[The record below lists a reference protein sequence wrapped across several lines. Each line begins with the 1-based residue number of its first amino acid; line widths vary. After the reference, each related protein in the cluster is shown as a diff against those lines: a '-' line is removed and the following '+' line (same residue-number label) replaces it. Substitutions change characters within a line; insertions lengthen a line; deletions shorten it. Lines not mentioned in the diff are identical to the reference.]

1 MQVLQF
7 LTDKIAVLS
16 AFLPVYMLCK
26 TYVSIHK
33 LCNLHKGEKSQKSSN
48 FVRKFSG
55 GKPADKADFLTF
67 GNIFGTFCLT
77 VKKVLRSPRD
87 RVSVL
92 RRTVPRQLFCAPPHC
107 TATGLHFL
115 AVTPVSISPL
125 SPRQGGVLFL
135 PYPPARRGRFL
146 TFKPFA
152 IRNFP
157 RPATRISVKPSIRHL
172 FPPHPAGGKGAQSP
186 DKRPARYGFR
196 SPPHC
201 PATGLLFLPY
211 PPPFPFP
218 AVTPHGM
225 VSSPHRLVLRQFF
238 CSPQHFPPPP
248 AGFPFH
254 TATSVSISPLPPR
267 QRFLFLPCPPRAE
280 ADFSLSSRSLYGTS
294 PARQPVF
301 PSNPQSDNFFHPT
314 RRAGK
319 RNGDVRDKQTAGR
332 QFRERQRCRER

>member
-1 MQVLQF
+1 
-7 LTDKIAVLS
+7 
-16 AFLPVYMLCK
+16 MLCK

-115 AVTPVSISPL
+115 A
-125 SPRQGGVLFL
+125 
-135 PYPPARRGRFL
+135 
-146 TFKPFA
+146 
-152 IRNFP
+152 
-157 RPATRISVKPSIRHL
+157 
-172 FPPHPAGGKGAQSP
+172 
-186 DKRPARYGFR
+186 
-196 SPPHC
+196 
-201 PATGLLFLPY
+201 
-211 PPPFPFP
+211 
-218 AVTPHGM
+218 
-225 VSSPHRLVLRQFF
+225 
-238 CSPQHFPPPP
+238 
-248 AGFPFH
+248 
-254 TATSVSISPLPPR
+254 ATSVSISPLPPR